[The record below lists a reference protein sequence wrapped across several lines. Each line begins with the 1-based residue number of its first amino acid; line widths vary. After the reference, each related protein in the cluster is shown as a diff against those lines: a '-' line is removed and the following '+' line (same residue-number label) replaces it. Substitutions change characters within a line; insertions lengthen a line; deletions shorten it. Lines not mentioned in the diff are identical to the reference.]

1 MKEIKY
7 YHLRRNLTDEKPLDF
22 VSLDNAYDFLVG
34 FFTDKQAKVWHC
46 DGIEDS
52 AEPTPKEWV
61 NAVMEEI
68 GQIEFEI
75 ITGEGE
81 HYDLWLSEKELR
93 LADDGIAGAFAPKAT
108 PIIKLHKAG
117 ERVLILLNGKA
128 VCETSFADWEKQN
141 DSGLD
146 ELNKIIERLPAEQ
159 GEVILD
165 QGITG
170 NFDFPGLRDFIFRE
184 MLIEYTVEKTPVK
197 EDPNKDIFEYW
208 KKLSQTGDAEAQN
221 NLGLMYYGGNGTEK
235 DEELALKYFQLAAEQ
250 GHADAQEN
258 FRLLKEA
265 IAAEKVLNKRSQN
278 KE

>member
-34 FFTDKQAKVWHC
+34 FFTDKQAKLWHC

-61 NAVMEEI
+61 KAVMEEI

-93 LADDGIAGAFAPKAT
+93 LADDGIAGAFAKKIT
-108 PIIKLHKAG
+108 PLVKLHKVG
-117 ERVLILLNGKA
+117 EVVLILFNGKV
-128 VCETSFADWEKQN
+128 VCETAFADWEAQN
-141 DSGLD
+141 SSVID
-146 ELNKIIERLPAEQ
+146 ELQKIIERLPAEQ
-159 GEVILD
+159 GEIVLG
-165 QGITG
+165 QGIQG

-184 MLIEYTVEKTPVK
+184 LFIEYTPEPDSVQ
-197 EDPNKDIFEYW
+197 EDPQKDIFEYW
-208 KKLSQTGDAEAQN
+208 KKLAKTGDAEAQN
-221 NLGLMYYGGNGTEK
+221 NLGLMYYGGHGTEK
-235 DEELALKYFQLAAEQ
+235 DEELALKYFQLAAQQ
-250 GHADAQEN
+250 GNADAQEN

-265 IAAEKVLNKRSQN
+265 IDAENATKK
-278 KE
+278 

>member
-7 YHLRRNLTDEKPLDF
+7 YHLRRNLTDEKTLDF

-34 FFTDKQAKVWHC
+34 FFTDKKAKVWHC

-61 NAVMEEI
+61 KAVMEEI

-75 ITGEGE
+75 ITGDDE

-93 LADDGIAGAFAPKAT
+93 FADDGIAGAFKPKT
-108 PIIKLHKAG
+108 VPI
-117 ERVLILLNGKA
+117 
-128 VCETSFADWEKQN
+128 Q
-141 DSGLD
+141 
-146 ELNKIIERLPAEQ
+146 
-159 GEVILD
+159 
-165 QGITG
+165 
-170 NFDFPGLRDFIFRE
+170 
-184 MLIEYTVEKTPVK
+184 

>member
-34 FFTDKQAKVWHC
+34 FFTDKQAKLWHC

-61 NAVMEEI
+61 KAVMEEI

-75 ITGEGE
+75 ITGDDE

-93 LADDGIAGAFAPKAT
+93 LADDGIAGAFKPKTAPVQA
-108 PIIKLHKAG
+108 
-117 ERVLILLNGKA
+117 
-128 VCETSFADWEKQN
+128 
-141 DSGLD
+141 
-146 ELNKIIERLPAEQ
+146 
-159 GEVILD
+159 
-165 QGITG
+165 
-170 NFDFPGLRDFIFRE
+170 
-184 MLIEYTVEKTPVK
+184 
-197 EDPNKDIFEYW
+197 DPNKDIFEYW

-265 IAAEKVLNKRSQN
+265 IDAEKILQK
-278 KE
+278 

>member
-34 FFTDKQAKVWHC
+34 FFTDKKAKVWHC

-61 NAVMEEI
+61 KAVMEEL
-68 GQIEFEI
+68 GVIEFEI
-75 ITGEGE
+75 ITGDDE

-108 PIIKLHKAG
+108 PIIKLHKTD

-128 VCETSFADWEKQN
+128 VCETSFTDWKKQN
-141 DSGLD
+141 ISVID
-146 ELNKIIERLPAEQ
+146 ELQKIIERLPVEQ

-170 NFDFPGLRDFIFRE
+170 DFDFPSLRDFIFRE

-208 KKLSQTGDAEAQN
+208 KNLSKTGDAEAQN

-258 FRLLKEA
+258 LRLLQEA
-265 IAAEKVLNKRSQN
+265 IAAEKALNKQYQD

>member
-34 FFTDKQAKVWHC
+34 FFTDKKAKVWHC

-61 NAVMEEI
+61 KAVMEEI

-75 ITGEGE
+75 ITGDDE

-93 LADDGIAGAFAPKAT
+93 FADDGIAGAF
-108 PIIKLHKAG
+108 
-117 ERVLILLNGKA
+117 
-128 VCETSFADWEKQN
+128 KQ
-141 DSGLD
+141 
-146 ELNKIIERLPAEQ
+146 K
-159 GEVILD
+159 
-165 QGITG
+165 
-170 NFDFPGLRDFIFRE
+170 
-184 MLIEYTVEKTPVK
+184 TVPVQ

>member
-7 YHLRRNLTDEKPLDF
+7 YHLQRNLTDEKPLDF

-34 FFTDKQAKVWHC
+34 FFTDKQAKLWHC

-52 AEPTPKEWV
+52 TEPTPKEWV
-61 NAVMEEI
+61 KAVMEEI

-75 ITGEGE
+75 ITGDDE

-93 LADDGIAGAFAPKAT
+93 WADDGIAGAFT
-108 PIIKLHKAG
+108 HKP
-117 ERVLILLNGKA
+117 EP
-128 VCETSFADWEKQN
+128 
-141 DSGLD
+141 DSVQKD
-146 ELNKIIERLPAEQ
+146 
-159 GEVILD
+159 V
-165 QGITG
+165 
-170 NFDFPGLRDFIFRE
+170 
-184 MLIEYTVEKTPVK
+184 
-197 EDPNKDIFEYW
+197 NKDIFEYW

-221 NLGLMYYGGNGTEK
+221 NLGLLYCSGHGTEK

-265 IAAEKVLNKRSQN
+265 IDTENGNK
-278 KE
+278 

>member
-22 VSLDNAYDFLVG
+22 ISLDNAYDFLVG
-34 FFTDKQAKVWHC
+34 FFTDKQAKLWHC

-52 AEPTPKEWV
+52 AEPTPKKWV
-61 NAVMEEI
+61 KAVMEEI

-93 LADDGIAGAFAPKAT
+93 LADDGIAGAFKPKTAP
-108 PIIKLHKAG
+108 
-117 ERVLILLNGKA
+117 VQ
-128 VCETSFADWEKQN
+128 AD
-141 DSGLD
+141 S
-146 ELNKIIERLPAEQ
+146 
-159 GEVILD
+159 
-165 QGITG
+165 
-170 NFDFPGLRDFIFRE
+170 
-184 MLIEYTVEKTPVK
+184 
-197 EDPNKDIFEYW
+197 NKDIFEYW
-208 KKLSQTGDAEAQN
+208 EKSAKTGDAEAQN
-221 NLGLMYYGGNGTEK
+221 NLGLMYYGGHGTEK

>member
-34 FFTDKQAKVWHC
+34 FFTDKKAKVWHC

-52 AEPTPKEWV
+52 TEPTPKEWV
-61 NAVMEEI
+61 KAVMEEI

-75 ITGEGE
+75 ITGDDE

-93 LADDGIAGAFAPKAT
+93 FADDGIAGAFKPK
-108 PIIKLHKAG
+108 
-117 ERVLILLNGKA
+117 
-128 VCETSFADWEKQN
+128 
-141 DSGLD
+141 
-146 ELNKIIERLPAEQ
+146 
-159 GEVILD
+159 
-165 QGITG
+165 
-170 NFDFPGLRDFIFRE
+170 
-184 MLIEYTVEKTPVK
+184 TVPVQ

-208 KKLSQTGDAEAQN
+208 KNLSKTGDAEAQN

-258 FRLLKEA
+258 LRLLQEA
-265 IAAEKVLNKRSQN
+265 IAAEKATK
-278 KE
+278 K

>member
-1 MKEIKY
+1 MKY
-7 YHLRRNLTDEKPLDF
+7 YHLYRNLSDEKPLDF

-34 FFTDKQAKVWHC
+34 FFTDKQAKLWHS

-52 AEPTPKEWV
+52 TEPTPRDFVEK
-61 NAVMEEI
+61 VMEEL
-68 GQIEFEI
+68 GEIEFEI
-75 ITGEGE
+75 ITGDDE

-108 PIIKLHKAG
+108 PIIKLLKAG

-141 DSGLD
+141 DSVLD

-197 EDPNKDIFEYW
+197 KDPNKDIFEYW

-221 NLGLMYYGGNGTEK
+221 NLGLMYYGGHGTEK
-235 DEELALKYFQLAAEQ
+235 DEELALKYFQLAAKQ

>member
-34 FFTDKQAKVWHC
+34 FFTDKKAKVWHC

-61 NAVMEEI
+61 KAVMEEI

-75 ITGEGE
+75 ITGDDE

-93 LADDGIAGAFAPKAT
+93 FADDGIAGAFKPKT
-108 PIIKLHKAG
+108 
-117 ERVLILLNGKA
+117 VL
-128 VCETSFADWEKQN
+128 VQ
-141 DSGLD
+141 
-146 ELNKIIERLPAEQ
+146 
-159 GEVILD
+159 
-165 QGITG
+165 
-170 NFDFPGLRDFIFRE
+170 
-184 MLIEYTVEKTPVK
+184 

-208 KKLSQTGDAEAQN
+208 EKLAQTGDAEAQN
-221 NLGLMYYGGNGTEK
+221 NLGLMYYGGHGTEK
-235 DEELALKYFQLAAEQ
+235 DEELALKYFQLAAQQ
-250 GHADAQEN
+250 GNADAQEN

-265 IAAEKVLNKRSQN
+265 IDAENATKK
-278 KE
+278 

>member
-1 MKEIKY
+1 MKVIKY

-34 FFTDKQAKVWHC
+34 FFTDKKAKVWHC

-61 NAVMEEI
+61 KAVMEEL
-68 GQIEFEI
+68 GVIEFEI
-75 ITGEGE
+75 ITGDDE

-93 LADDGIAGAFAPKAT
+93 FADDGIVGAFAPKAT
-108 PIIKLHKAG
+108 PIIKLHKTG

-128 VCETSFADWEKQN
+128 VCETSFDAWKKQ
-141 DSGLD
+141 DCSVID
-146 ELNKIIERLPAEQ
+146 ELRKIIVHLPAEQ
-159 GEVILD
+159 GGYLIE
-165 QGITG
+165 QGISG
-170 NFDFPGLRDFIFRE
+170 NLNFPGLRDFIFRE
-184 MLIEYTVEKTPVK
+184 MRIEYTVENTPVK

-250 GHADAQEN
+250 GNADAQEN

-265 IAAEKVLNKRSQN
+265 IDAEKAVKSLHK
-278 KE
+278 